1 VVVVGDGSP
10 VSSGRKARFAPP
22 NMMRLFRNHTRRD
35 WMLLFAILAA
45 GAWAR
50 MSHLERVGV
59 RTVDEGS
66 YCFFGLAMLSGD
78 KGCIQDKPGQA
89 LILATGFTV
98 LGRTQFAAVATTA
111 ALGLLTIPVLY
122 CLGLLMRGKA
132 AAVALAAG
140 SAFLPYFLHY
150 NRSAASDTNY
160 ILFCA
165 VALCLFLLAVG
176 GDGREDQ
183 EGDPDPGPAEPERP
197 AKLKPLAAS
206 GVFWGI
212 AATVNLAA
220 LPPFAVTWA
229 FFALLC
235 RWRRASPAEAAR
247 GLAVLAVGAAAGV
260 ALIELPLAWFI
271 DFGKV
276 WGQFSGH
283 AGHISA
289 SQLRWEWAWHLWRF
303 VGPLAL
309 LLALVGLASAKLWW
323 RTPNALF
330 PLLTFVL
337 AAFYARAALSL
348 PRLHIP
354 ILLGLMP
361 LMGLGAAVVLTEVRR
376 RLPRLPELGAGVALA
391 LVLLSVHAREARRII
406 SLSSGYPDAC
416 FWLAERMGDDDKGLG
431 TYTWWT
437 FLSFTGRPFSFGS
450 YVGDDGQNRGIAEAL
465 NRDDWRVALAE
476 ELGALHEK
484 GYTFLVLDYL
494 LFTRLVKDWSER
506 GDERVPPAGIEH
518 WRSLVTD
525 FRPDRLGGTVIPNP
539 IAADYETRAED
550 AHLPPLEDEP
560 LGQSIYIYRV
570 PELVRALS
578 GRGAERAIPPDS

>member
-1 VVVVGDGSP
+1 M
-10 VSSGRKARFAPP
+10 K
-22 NMMRLFRNHTRRD
+22 RLFSNHTRQD

-45 GAWAR
+45 GVWAR

-66 YCFFGLAMLSGD
+66 YCFFGQAMLNGD

-89 LILATGFTV
+89 LILATGFAL
-98 LGRTQFAAVATTA
+98 LGRTQFAAVATSA
-111 ALGLLTIPVLY
+111 MLGLLTIPVLY
-122 CLGLLMRGKA
+122 CLGLLMRSKA
-132 AAVALAAG
+132 VAVALAAG

-160 ILFCA
+160 LLFCA
-165 VALCLFLLAVG
+165 VGLCLFFLAVG
-176 GDGREDQ
+176 RDGKREQDD
-183 EGDPDPGPAEPERP
+183 DPDTEQSARGYSTN
-197 AKLKPLAAS
+197 LKQLAAS
-206 GVFWGI
+206 GIFWGI

-220 LPPFAVTWA
+220 LPPFGVTWA

-235 RWRRASPAEAAR
+235 RWRRATLADAGR

-260 ALIELPLAWFI
+260 VLIELPLACFI

-276 WGQFSGH
+276 WTQFFGH

-289 SQLRWEWAWHLWRF
+289 SQLRWEWAWHLWTF
-303 VGPLAL
+303 VGPLSL
-309 LLALVGLASAKLWW
+309 LLALVGLASVKVWW

-330 PLLTFVL
+330 PLLTVVL
-337 AAFYARAALSL
+337 VAFYARAALSL
-348 PRLHIP
+348 PRLHVP

-361 LMGLGAAVVLTEVRR
+361 LMGLGAALVLAEVRR
-376 RLPRLPELGAGVALA
+376 RLPRVPELAACVVLA
-391 LVLLSVHAREARRII
+391 LLLLSVHAREARRII

-416 FWLAERMGDDDKGLG
+416 FWLAERMGDDDKGIG

-450 YVGDDGQNRGIAEAL
+450 YVGDDGKNRGIAEAL

-476 ELGALHEK
+476 ELEALHEK

-494 LFTRLVKDWSER
+494 LFTRLVKDWKDF
-506 GDERVPPAGIEH
+506 GDQSVPPPGIEH
-518 WRSLVTD
+518 WRSLVAD
-525 FRPDRLGGTVIPNP
+525 FSPDRLGGTVIPNP

-550 AHLPPLEDEP
+550 VYIPPLEDEP

-570 PELVRALS
+570 PELVRALA
-578 GRGAERAIPPDS
+578 GGVVRLPPEP